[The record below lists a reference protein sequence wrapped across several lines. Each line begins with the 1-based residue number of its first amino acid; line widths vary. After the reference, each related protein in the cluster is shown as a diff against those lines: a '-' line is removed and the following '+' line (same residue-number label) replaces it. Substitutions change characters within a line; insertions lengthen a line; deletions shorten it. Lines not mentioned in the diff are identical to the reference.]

1 MAATI
6 RAMPCAL
13 DLTSDQPVLNR
24 GAGDPAGTDAGIVLG
39 QYPEGHGGPDI
50 GGRNRRPPATGA
62 APIRARTTR
71 RPPRRRP
78 NQHLSEPAPIQM
90 YWQAQTEMPPILGDR
105 ARGRDAR
112 TARRPKNRS
121 DRGLS
126 SARVGFR
133 GIGIR
138 VVSLRAG
145 ARRKIF
151 AGLCVRPAQRVLA
164 PPALRTTWPGTRS
177 LAGGPAK
184 VVG

>member
-50 GGRNRRPPATGA
+50 GGRSRRPPATGA
-62 APIRARTTR
+62 APLRARTTR
-71 RPPRRRP
+71 RPPRSHP
-78 NQHLSEPAPIQM
+78 NRHRSEPAPIQM
-90 YWQAQTEMPPILGDR
+90 YLGQARTEMPPILSDR
-105 ARGRDAR
+105 ARGRDAS
-112 TARRPKNRS
+112 TARRPKSRS

-126 SARVGFR
+126 SARVGFK

-138 VVSLRAG
+138 VV
-145 ARRKIF
+145 
-151 AGLCVRPAQRVLA
+151 
-164 PPALRTTWPGTRS
+164 
-177 LAGGPAK
+177 
-184 VVG
+184 